1 MFYKERLRLGKCVW
15 CETHWKLI
23 FFCKLWWGIDVMP
36 ALKRIKFSN
45 ALFYSC
51 GLKSHSIIRANTEA
65 YFAFQLAKFSS
76 AKYLFF
82 PKKWKNSFCKH
93 SSSTCSKAAVLF
105 SFLPPWCVHL
115 SELKCCMMTNLHY
128 IFSNGWIWIICL
140 GHHGLSVQSHSSTNN
155 SRQWLWVG
163 KEGLTPLQFIINHSF
178 SAPTAPS
185 LLLYVSSCK
194 SHSTHFQ
201 LSHFF

>member
-1 MFYKERLRLGKCVW
+1 MGKSVW
-15 CETHWKLI
+15 CGTRKNRLKIEI
-23 FFCKLWWGIDVMP
+23 FCKLWWSIDVML

-45 ALFYSC
+45 ALFYTC
-51 GLKSHSIIRANTEA
+51 GLKSHSIIRANTKA

-82 PKKWKNSFCKH
+82 PKKWKNSFCNILLQH
-93 SSSTCSKAAVLF
+93 VQRQPF
-105 SFLPPWCVHL
+105 FPFLPPWCVHL

-140 GHHGLSVQSHSSTNN
+140 GHHGLSAQSHASTNN
-155 SRQWLWVG
+155 SRQWLWVE

-178 SAPTAPS
+178 SAPIAPS
-185 LLLYVSSCK
+185 LLLYVCVFLQITYSFPTK
-194 SHSTHFQ
+194 P
-201 LSHFF
+201 FF